1 MVFSSVTFLF
11 VFLPVVLFVY
21 YLLDNRLKNL
31 FLTIASLF
39 FYAWGEKKMVML
51 MIFSIGINYLGGII
65 IEKSVLKN
73 NNKLTKLYLTIFI
86 SINILTLGYFK
97 YSNFFIDTI
106 NDLNF
111 FKSLDFEKV
120 LLPIGISFFIF
131 QGMSYLIDI
140 YYKNVNAQKKLISLA
155 LYISMFPQL
164 IAGPIVRYVNVS
176 KQIDSKREFNAKK
189 FTEGI
194 IRFIK
199 GLFKKIIIAN
209 QLGFV
214 ADIVFNN
221 SLEVGSFALWIGVIC
236 YSFQI
241 YFDFSGYSDM
251 AIGLGKMFGF
261 DFLENF
267 NYPYISKSIQEFW
280 RRWHIS
286 LSSWFRDYLY
296 IPLGGN
302 RKGHFRTYFNLF
314 LVFLITGLWHGSS
327 WSFVFWGLFHGL
339 FIILERLWLSSVLKK
354 APNLLSH
361 LYTLLVV
368 IFGWIFFRADT
379 LHDGMIYIRRMFLF
393 INDGNEILYQH
404 LNSYLIFVLIMA
416 FAISINIKNL
426 LDKNFLFFRRLL
438 KMTIFS
444 YISYICLFIFTV
456 LELAET
462 NYNPFIYFRF

>member
-164 IAGPIVRYVNVS
+164 IAGPIVRYVDVS

-267 NYPYISKSIQEFW
+267 NYPYISCSLREFW
-280 RRWHIS
+280 QRWHIS
-286 LSSWFRDYLY
+286 LSRWFKDYVY

-302 RKGHFRTYFNLF
+302 RVSTLKVYRNLF
-314 LVFLITGLWHGSS
+314 SVFLLTGFWHGAS
-327 WSFVFWGLFHGL
+327 WSFIVWGLFHGVFL
-339 FIILERLWLSSVLKK
+339 ASEHAGFSKIL
-354 APNLLSH
+354 
-361 LYTLLVV
+361 
-368 IFGWIFFRADT
+368 
-379 LHDGMIYIRRMFLF
+379 
-393 INDGNEILYQH
+393 
-404 LNSYLIFVLIMA
+404 
-416 FAISINIKNL
+416 
-426 LDKNFLFFRRLL
+426 
-438 KMTIFS
+438 
-444 YISYICLFIFTV
+444 
-456 LELAET
+456 
-462 NYNPFIYFRF
+462 

>member
-11 VFLPVVLFVY
+11 IFLPTVLLVY

-39 FYAWGEKKMVML
+39 FYAWGEKKMVIL
-51 MIFSIGINYLGGII
+51 MIFSIGVNYLGGII
-65 IEKSVLKN
+65 IEKAVLKN
-73 NNKLTKLYLTIFI
+73 KDKLSKFYLTIFI
-86 SINILTLGYFK
+86 SVNILTLGYFK
-97 YSNFFIDTI
+97 YSNFFINII
-106 NDLNF
+106 NDLNL
-111 FKSLDFEKV
+111 FKLLDFEKV

-164 IAGPIVRYVNVS
+164 IAGPIVRYIDVS
-176 KQIDSKREFNAKK
+176 KQIDSKREFNVKK

-199 GLFKKIIIAN
+199 GLFKKVIIAN

-267 NYPYISKSIQEFW
+267 NYPYMSKSIQEFW

-327 WSFVFWGLFHGL
+327 WSFVFWGLFHGF
-339 FIILERLWLSSVLKK
+339 FIILERLWLGSVLKK
-354 APNLLSH
+354 TSNILSH
-361 LYTLLVV
+361 LYTLFVV

-379 LHDGMIYIRRMFLF
+379 LPDSLVYIKRMFLF
-393 INDGNEILYQH
+393 INDGNEILYQY
-404 LNSYLIFVLIMA
+404 LDSYLIFVLIMA

-426 LDKNFLFFRRLL
+426 LSKNFLFFRTFT
-438 KMTIFS
+438 KGITFS
-444 YISYICLFIFTV
+444 YTLYICLFIFTV

>member
-164 IAGPIVRYVNVS
+164 IAGPIVRYVDVS

-209 QLGFV
+209 Q
-214 ADIVFNN
+214 
-221 SLEVGSFALWIGVIC
+221 
-236 YSFQI
+236 
-241 YFDFSGYSDM
+241 
-251 AIGLGKMFGF
+251 FGF

>member
-176 KQIDSKREFNAKK
+176 KQIDSKR
-189 FTEGI
+189 
-194 IRFIK
+194 
-199 GLFKKIIIAN
+199 
-209 QLGFV
+209 
-214 ADIVFNN
+214 
-221 SLEVGSFALWIGVIC
+221 
-236 YSFQI
+236 
-241 YFDFSGYSDM
+241 
-251 AIGLGKMFGF
+251 
-261 DFLENF
+261 
-267 NYPYISKSIQEFW
+267 
-280 RRWHIS
+280 
-286 LSSWFRDYLY
+286 
-296 IPLGGN
+296 
-302 RKGHFRTYFNLF
+302 
-314 LVFLITGLWHGSS
+314 
-327 WSFVFWGLFHGL
+327 
-339 FIILERLWLSSVLKK
+339 
-354 APNLLSH
+354 
-361 LYTLLVV
+361 
-368 IFGWIFFRADT
+368 
-379 LHDGMIYIRRMFLF
+379 
-393 INDGNEILYQH
+393 
-404 LNSYLIFVLIMA
+404 
-416 FAISINIKNL
+416 
-426 LDKNFLFFRRLL
+426 
-438 KMTIFS
+438 
-444 YISYICLFIFTV
+444 
-456 LELAET
+456 
-462 NYNPFIYFRF
+462 

>member
-1 MVFSSVTFLF
+1 M
-11 VFLPVVLFVY
+11 Y
-21 YLLDNRLKNL
+21 D
-31 FLTIASLF
+31 
-39 FYAWGEKKMVML
+39 
-51 MIFSIGINYLGGII
+51 
-65 IEKSVLKN
+65 
-73 NNKLTKLYLTIFI
+73 
-86 SINILTLGYFK
+86 
-97 YSNFFIDTI
+97 
-106 NDLNF
+106 
-111 FKSLDFEKV
+111 
-120 LLPIGISFFIF
+120 
-131 QGMSYLIDI
+131 
-140 YYKNVNAQKKLISLA
+140 
-155 LYISMFPQL
+155 
-164 IAGPIVRYVNVS
+164 VS

>member
-164 IAGPIVRYVNVS
+164 IAGPIVRYVDVS

-302 RKGHFRTYFNLF
+302 RKA
-314 LVFLITGLWHGSS
+314 S
-327 WSFVFWGLFHGL
+327 
-339 FIILERLWLSSVLKK
+339 
-354 APNLLSH
+354 
-361 LYTLLVV
+361 TL
-368 IFGWIFFRADT
+368 T
-379 LHDGMIYIRRMFLF
+379 L
-393 INDGNEILYQH
+393 
-404 LNSYLIFVLIMA
+404 
-416 FAISINIKNL
+416 
-426 LDKNFLFFRRLL
+426 
-438 KMTIFS
+438 
-444 YISYICLFIFTV
+444 
-456 LELAET
+456 
-462 NYNPFIYFRF
+462 